1 MLSFELGLRFFTTFR
16 MAIIL
21 NRPLDCAR
29 GDSCV
34 SSLLPAVLRINGGAS
49 NSIELCLRVYSI
61 YLDGNGGILV

>member
-1 MLSFELGLRFFTTFR
+1 MTEKEDCGNLVLSFELGLRFFTTFR
-16 MAIIL
+16 MAITL

-49 NSIELCLRVYSI
+49 NSIEF
-61 YLDGNGGILV
+61 